1 MTACPFAESLGKP
14 GEGIHSVRL
23 GGLAVVDVAATLLGA
38 WLLAPRL
45 GMPTWAAFLAL
56 VCLGVLVVL
65 VALVDM
71 VELTT
76 TLAVMAVIVMVLQ
89 DLLAVDLAEVLEE
102 LVHMELMV

>member
-56 VCLGVLVVL
+56 VCLGVLVHWALCVDTAFNRFL
-65 VALVDM
+65 GLPGRAAVAGSGSGSG
-71 VELTT
+71 
-76 TLAVMAVIVMVLQ
+76 A
-89 DLLAVDLAEVLEE
+89 
-102 LVHMELMV
+102 